1 MKNAQQ
7 QLLIACL
14 AMLLGGNVF
23 AADPPKDAPKAD
35 AKKEEKKDEAK
46 KDEKKDDKKDEA
58 KKDGKDGKEPAKAEA
73 PAEPELPSKPY
84 PKNATPKAFAPKME
98 PKKFDEGTAAAKPE
112 EKPAE
117 KAADKHG
124 ADKHGADKHAAD
136 AKPAADKRAEKA
148 ADKTAEHGADKAA
161 EKHAAAPAKPA
172 PKKRR
177 PVVAAPK
184 PVTDP
189 ALATVARE
197 SLQGA
202 APTGAYQVK
211 AGDNLD
217 KVIKKTMPNSPF
229 SMEVMREAFARANPQ
244 LLGEV
249 KAMKLKPGSTL
260 NVPGAAVMR
269 QVVLGDPAPQAEV
282 KQIKAAELHRAAPVV
297 APTIAPT
304 ASDLNPPIA
313 VPRQAP
319 SVAYNSPAPEVSA
332 EEKKKW
338 VRFP

>member
-1 MKNAQQ
+1 
-7 QLLIACL
+7 
-14 AMLLGGNVF
+14 
-23 AADPPKDAPKAD
+23 
-35 AKKEEKKDEAK
+35 
-46 KDEKKDDKKDEA
+46 
-58 KKDGKDGKEPAKAEA
+58 
-73 PAEPELPSKPY
+73 
-84 PKNATPKAFAPKME
+84 
-98 PKKFDEGTAAAKPE
+98 
-112 EKPAE
+112 
-117 KAADKHG
+117 
-124 ADKHGADKHAAD
+124 
-136 AKPAADKRAEKA
+136 
-148 ADKTAEHGADKAA
+148 
-161 EKHAAAPAKPA
+161 HAAAPAKPA
-172 PKKRR
+172 PKKRK
-177 PVVAAPK
+177 PVAAAPK

-319 SVAYNSPAPEVSA
+319 SVAYNGPAPEVSA

>member
-46 KDEKKDDKKDEA
+46 KDEKKDEA

-73 PAEPELPSKPY
+73 PAEPDLPSKPY

-124 ADKHGADKHAAD
+124 ADKHAAD
-136 AKPAADKRAEKA
+136 AKPAADKRAEKSG
-148 ADKTAEHGADKAA
+148 DKTAEHGADKAADKAA

-172 PKKRR
+172 PKKRK
-177 PVVAAPK
+177 PVATAPK

-269 QVVLGDPAPQAEV
+269 QVVLGDPAPQAEL
-282 KQIKAAELHRAAPVV
+282 KQIKAAELYRAAPVV
-297 APTIAPT
+297 APTVAPT
-304 ASDLNPPIA
+304 ASDLNPTIA

-319 SVAYNSPAPEVSA
+319 NVAYNGPAPEVSA

>member
-1 MKNAQQ
+1 MKIAQR
-7 QLLIACL
+7 QLLIAAL
-14 AMLLGGNVF
+14 VLLFGGNAF
-23 AADPPKDAPKAD
+23 AADPPKEE

-46 KDEKKDDKKDEA
+46 KDEKKDEA
-58 KKDGKDGKEPAKAEA
+58 KKDGKDGKEPPKAEA

-84 PKNATPKAFAPKME
+84 PKNVSPKAFAPKGE
-98 PKKFDEGTAAAKPE
+98 PKKLEEAAAKPDD
-112 EKPAE
+112 KPADKMADKAASKNGADKHGAD

-124 ADKHGADKHAAD
+124 ADKHAD
-136 AKPAADKRAEKA
+136 
-148 ADKTAEHGADKAA
+148 HGADKAA
-161 EKHAAAPAKPA
+161 DKLAAAPVKPA
-172 PKKRR
+172 PKKRK
-177 PVVAAPK
+177 PVAAAPK

-189 ALATVARE
+189 AMATVARE

-202 APTGAYQVK
+202 GPTGAYQVK
-211 AGDNLD
+211 SGDNLD

-269 QVVLGDPAPQAEV
+269 QVVLGDPAPQAEI

-297 APTIAPT
+297 APTVAPT
-304 ASDLNPPIA
+304 ASDLNPTIA
-313 VPRQAP
+313 IPRQAP
-319 SVAYNSPAPEVSA
+319 NVAYNGPSPEVSA
-332 EEKKKW
+332 KEKKKW

>member
-23 AADPPKDAPKAD
+23 ATDPPKDAPKAD

-46 KDEKKDDKKDEA
+46 KDEKKDEA

-73 PAEPELPSKPY
+73 PAEPDLPSKPY

-124 ADKHGADKHAAD
+124 ADKHAAD
-136 AKPAADKRAEKA
+136 AKPAADKRAEKSG
-148 ADKTAEHGADKAA
+148 DKTAEHGPDKAADKAA
-161 EKHAAAPAKPA
+161 DKHAAAPAKPA
-172 PKKRR
+172 PKKRK
-177 PVVAAPK
+177 PVAAAPK

-319 SVAYNSPAPEVSA
+319 SVAYNGPAPEVSA

>member
-1 MKNAQQ
+1 MKIAQR
-7 QLLIACL
+7 QLLIAAL
-14 AMLLGGNVF
+14 ALLFGGNAF

-73 PAEPELPSKPY
+73 PAEPDLPSKPY
-84 PKNATPKAFAPKME
+84 PKNASPKAFAPKGE
-98 PKKFDEGTAAAKPE
+98 PKKFEEAAAKPE
-112 EKPAE
+112 DKPADKMAD
-117 KAADKHG
+117 KATDKPADKHG
-124 ADKHGADKHAAD
+124 ADKHGADKHG
-136 AKPAADKRAEKA
+136 ADKQ
-148 ADKTAEHGADKAA
+148 ADHGADKGGD
-161 EKHAAAPAKPA
+161 KHAAAPVKPA
-172 PKKRR
+172 PKKRK
-177 PVVAAPK
+177 PVAAAPK

-189 ALATVARE
+189 AMATVARE

-202 APTGAYQVK
+202 GQTGAYQVK
-211 AGDNLD
+211 SGDNLD

-249 KAMKLKPGSTL
+249 KALKLKAGSTL
-260 NVPGAAVMR
+260 NVPGAAVLR
-269 QVVLGDPAPQAEV
+269 QVVLGDPAPQAEL

-297 APTIAPT
+297 APTVAPT
-304 ASDLNPPIA
+304 ASDLNPTIA

-319 SVAYNSPAPEVSA
+319 NVAYNSPAPEVSA